1 MWEWVRNI
9 YFLSANQFSN
19 LKMLRVSNNMAPQKG
34 DNGII
39 TLIHIINRQMDLMA
53 NRSGDRLDRLERECI
68 NDHGKVQ
75 SRL

>member
-1 MWEWVRNI
+1 
-9 YFLSANQFSN
+9 
-19 LKMLRVSNNMAPQKG
+19 MAPQKG